1 MSSDRSAS
9 MKDFWHSAISCLDS
23 VRLDSISLASTA
35 MANLQS
41 LVAHVTFFG
50 LIAETQDPKTFPK
63 SLAMLQITDGVMY
76 LVSGLVIYRFAG
88 PDVKS
93 PAPSSAGPLMKKI
106 CYGLAIPTVCSVQL
120 PYI

>member
-1 MSSDRSAS
+1 
-9 MKDFWHSAISCLDS
+9 MKDSWHSAISCLDS
-23 VRLDSISLASTA
+23 VRLDSFSFAGTTT
-35 MANLQS
+35 ANLQS

-88 PDVKS
+88 PNVKS

-106 CYGLAIPTVCSVQL
+106 CYGLAIPTVCFAHFL
-120 PYI
+120 YIQGQHL